1 MSPHRRK
8 PPAATAAPP
17 PADGSLAGKEPMR
30 RKLGKYELI
39 RKLGAGASSSVYL
52 ARDPFA
58 RRDVAIKVA
67 SPEALSDPSKG
78 RIYSRLFLNEASLV
92 GKLNHPHI
100 VQIYDAVVAET
111 ICYIVMEYVEGG
123 TLEQH
128 TSPGRLLPLDRIVEL
143 IFKCT
148 RALDFAHR
156 LGITHRDIKPANI
169 LLSGD
174 KDIKIGDFGAAITGQ
189 NQLSQIGA
197 IGSPAY
203 MSPEQVLERPLDHR
217 TDIYSLGVVLFQLL
231 TGHLPFEAEN
241 QANLVYRIVHDD
253 APLPSSLRPDLPP
266 AFDRIVARAMA
277 KEREQR
283 YPSWQELAQELT
295 RIVRQGWLPSES
307 SDFPESERFDTLR
320 ALPFFGDFSDAE
332 LWEVLRFAQW
342 RRIPPGTLM
351 LHDGDPGD
359 AFAFVAAGQLTVS
372 KGGRP
377 LDVLCRGDCFG
388 EMAVLSRQA
397 SIRGADVV
405 ALTEADIVVIRGE
418 ALEQASDA
426 CRLHFYQGFV
436 DVLVNRLN
444 IANQRLSSD

>member
-1 MSPHRRK
+1 MSC
-8 PPAATAAPP
+8 
-17 PADGSLAGKEPMR
+17 
-30 RKLGKYELI
+30 KLGKYELI
-39 RKLGAGASSSVYL
+39 KKLGAGASSSVYL

-67 SPEALSDPSKG
+67 SPEALSDPDKG

-100 VQIYDAVVAET
+100 VQIYDAVVAEK
-111 ICYIVMEYVEGG
+111 ICYIVMEYVAGG
-123 TLEQH
+123 TLEQY
-128 TSPGRLLPLDRIVEL
+128 TSPGRLLPLDRIIEL

-169 LLSGD
+169 LLAGD
-174 KDIKIGDFGAAITGQ
+174 NDIKIGDFGAAITGQ
-189 NQLSQIGA
+189 NQLSQVGA

-203 MSPEQVLERPLDHR
+203 MSPEQVLERSLDHR

-241 QANLVYRIVHDD
+241 QANLVYRIVHDE

-295 RIVRQGWLPSES
+295 DTVRQGRLPSAD

-320 ALPFFGDFSDAE
+320 ALPFFTDFSDAE
-332 LWEVLRFAQW
+332 LWEVLRFSQW

-351 LHDGDPGD
+351 LHEGDPGN
-359 AFAFVAAGQLTVS
+359 AFAFVTAGQFTVS
-372 KGGRP
+372 KGGMP

-388 EMAVLSRQA
+388 EMAVLNRYA
-397 SIRGADVV
+397 STRGADVV
-405 ALTEADIVVIRGE
+405 ALTEADIVFIRGE

-444 IANQRLSSD
+444 IANQRMADA